1 MIGSFLVIKTIK
13 KSVMSIGIKGLIGV
27 ASAGVLVGLLVAP
40 EKGKTL
46 RKKIMNGSDE
56 FSDIIKVHVEKGR
69 EKIDELKLK
78 GKELL
83 SATELKIKKLKQS
96 LS

>member
-1 MIGSFLVIKTIK
+1 MIGSYLVIKTIK
-13 KSVMSIGIKGLIGV
+13 TTVMSIGIKGLIGV

-56 FSDIIKVHVEKGR
+56 FSHMIKVQVERGK
-69 EKIDELKLK
+69 EKIDEIKSK

-83 SATELKIKKLKQS
+83 TATEMKIKKLKQS
-96 LS
+96 LA